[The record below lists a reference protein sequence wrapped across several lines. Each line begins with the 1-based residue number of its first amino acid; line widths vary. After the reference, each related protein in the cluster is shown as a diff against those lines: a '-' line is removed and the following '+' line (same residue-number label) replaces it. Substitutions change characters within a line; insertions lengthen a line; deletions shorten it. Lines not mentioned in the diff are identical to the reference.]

1 MCFSGL
7 CFTSKKGN
15 KIMYFKVEML
25 HMFYEV
31 IMLRQ
36 EITLGDKNTL
46 GFGILT
52 VYLCTLILVYHQH
65 EQDETLAC
73 LNNPGNC
80 FKPTEHQVHCSLDK
94 NYFTCFCRLIHF
106 CPAVNIG

>member
-1 MCFSGL
+1 
-7 CFTSKKGN
+7 
-15 KIMYFKVEML
+15 MYFKVEML

-46 GFGILT
+46 GFGTLT